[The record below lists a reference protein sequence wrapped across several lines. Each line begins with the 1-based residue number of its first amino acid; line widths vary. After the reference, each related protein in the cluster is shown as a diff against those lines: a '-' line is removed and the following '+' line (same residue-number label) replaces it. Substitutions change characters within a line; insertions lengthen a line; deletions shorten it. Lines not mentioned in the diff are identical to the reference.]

1 MGKSYFGIF
10 KMEFKGELQ
19 YRAKAISGIA
29 TQFFW
34 GLLQIYLYS
43 AFMKSDTI
51 NGLTIAQMTSY
62 IWLGQAFFAMR
73 YIVMGKR
80 IGTEIINGNVCYKFV
95 RPINIYNQWYA
106 EGIGQKLAST
116 LLRFLPIIII
126 AVLLPENLN
135 LHAPTSFVAFVL
147 FFLGLILGLLMS
159 HAISMFAVFL
169 TFKTLS
175 EKGSIGIVS
184 SISNLLSGL
193 IIPLP
198 LLPESIQNVLNY
210 LPFRFIS
217 DLPFR
222 LYIGNVEINEGLIYL
237 AIGFAWLIVL
247 ILLGKFLINTAL
259 KKAVIQGG

>member
-1 MGKSYFGIF
+1 MKKSYFGIF

-43 AFMKSDTI
+43 AFMKTDIT
-51 NGLTIAQMTSY
+51 NGLTIAQMSSY

-73 YIVMGKR
+73 YVVMGKR
-80 IGTEIINGNVCYKFV
+80 IGKEIVNGNVCYKFV
-95 RPINIYNQWYA
+95 RPINIYNQWFA

-126 AVLLPENLN
+126 SVLLPVNFNLQG
-135 LHAPTSFVAFVL
+135 PTSLPAFLL
-147 FFLGLILGLLMS
+147 FLLGLILGLLMS

-175 EKGSIGIVS
+175 EKGSLGIVS

-193 IIPLP
+193 VIPLP
-198 LLPESIQNVLNY
+198 LLPENIQNVLNY

-222 LYIGNVEINEGLIYL
+222 IYIGNIGIYEGLIFI
-237 AIGFAWLIVL
+237 AIGFAWLVLL
-247 ILLGKFLINTAL
+247 ILIGKLLINSAL
-259 KKAVIQGG
+259 KKAVVQGG